1 MKSSTMPEP
10 SGPGRYSASTAMM
23 SSKRSGWS
31 FFSSFFIPS
40 PSTWKIA
47 VVLASFRI
55 W

>member
-23 SSKRSGWS
+23 SSKRSGASFLTS
-31 FFSSFFIPS
+31 FFMPS
-40 PSTWKIA
+40 DSTWKMA
-47 VVLASFRI
+47 VVLPSLRI